1 MNTLYF
7 LVPGNPQGKERP
19 RFTRN
24 GHIVYTPSTTV
35 AYEKL
40 IRSFARRSIPKDWD
54 PCGAYQVHIQA
65 FFGIPKSWPK
75 WKQEAAA
82 MGLIPHTSKPDRD
95 NIDKVVCDA
104 LNGLVWTDDSKTYYG
119 QVVKMYTDKEP
130 CVEVTV
136 WHEPIFTRED
146 WLKMKGGDK

>member
-40 IRSFARRSIPKDWD
+40 IRTFARRAMPENWD
-54 PCGAYQVHIQA
+54 PNGAYQVRIQA
-65 FFGIPKSWPK
+65 FFEIPKSWPK
-75 WKQEAAA
+75 WRQEAAA
-82 MGLIPHTSKPDRD
+82 GGFIPHTSRPDGD
-95 NIDKVVCDA
+95 NITKAVCDA
-104 LNGLVWTDDSKTYYG
+104 LNGLVWADDGKAYHTET
-119 QVVKMYTDKEP
+119 VKLYTDKEP

-136 WHEPIFTRED
+136 WYEPIFTRED
-146 WLKMKGGDK
+146 WLKVKGEDK